1 MPNINRSSNFSHSFS
16 NDVYHIEESQTE
28 PKGGAPRFVKAMKDR
43 IEQFKT
49 ITDGHGET
57 IVCFSGDAFSPA
69 TLTPYTE
76 GSEMPPIL
84 NMAQVDVAVIGN
96 HELDR
101 GIEVMKRR
109 IDECNFPW
117 LMSNIIDS
125 KTNSIIGDVPM
136 THVIERAGI
145 RVGFIGL
152 GSQDWI
158 NTLSLPDRGRLVCKD
173 FVFQATKLASH
184 LRKNEHCQF
193 VVALTHMGMD
203 DDLHLAQNAAG
214 VDLVLGGHDHT
225 AVLDKRNGVYV
236 VKSGTEFQVSLS

>member
-1 MPNINRSSNFSHSFS
+1 
-16 NDVYHIEESQTE
+16 
-28 PKGGAPRFVKAMKDR
+28 MKDR

-49 ITDGHGET
+49 ITDGQGET

-84 NMAQVDVAVIGN
+84 NMAQVDVAVLGN

-101 GIEVMKRR
+101 GLEVMKMRMS
-109 IDECNFPW
+109 ECNFPW

-152 GSQDWI
+152 GSQEWI
-158 NTLSLPDRGRLVCKD
+158 NTLSFPDRRRLICKD
-173 FVFQATKLASH
+173 YVLQATKLALQ
-184 LRKNEHCQF
+184 LRKNEHCKL
-193 VVALTHMGMD
+193 VVALTHMGMS
-203 DDLHLAQNAAG
+203 DDLRLAEEAVG
-214 VDLVLGGHDHT
+214 IDLVLGGHDHT
-225 AVLDKRNGVYV
+225 AVRDKRNGVYV
-236 VKSGTEFQVSLS
+236 VKSGTEFQVWLPRLDFFLNLFLNIPITLT